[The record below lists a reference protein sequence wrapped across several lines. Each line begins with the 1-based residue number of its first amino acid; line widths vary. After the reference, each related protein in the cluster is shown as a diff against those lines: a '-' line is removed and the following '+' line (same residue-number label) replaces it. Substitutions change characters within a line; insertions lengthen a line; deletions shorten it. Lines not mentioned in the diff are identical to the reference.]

1 MTKEHSSKLKSWFL
15 KRGYPEKLIDT
26 EMKQV
31 LGGNN
36 RKLNNKIEKGI
47 PFLVTFH
54 PRLKIFQKIINKN
67 LLSASH
73 ERGG

>member
-1 MTKEHSSKLKSWFL
+1 
-15 KRGYPEKLIDT
+15 
-26 EMKQV
+26 MKQV

-47 PFLVTFH
+47 PFVVTFH
-54 PRLKIFQKIINKN
+54 PRLKIFQKIIDKN